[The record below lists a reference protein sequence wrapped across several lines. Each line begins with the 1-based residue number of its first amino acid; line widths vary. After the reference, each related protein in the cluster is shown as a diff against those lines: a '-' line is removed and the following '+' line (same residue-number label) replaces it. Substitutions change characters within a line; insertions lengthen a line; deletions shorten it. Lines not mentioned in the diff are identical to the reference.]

1 MQKVMGIGEQETTN
15 DTRSSKL
22 RTPLPRMPNTRR
34 RRPRRPEPDP
44 GVSPASRQAAQR
56 VSSCQIEGCTPWI
69 GGQAETH
76 PSKSAGAPAR
86 CRSLGPRGQQSV
98 PAARRPCRSRVAP
111 RRKGV
116 APTDAESG
124 TSAADPSLAQ
134 PRAGFLDR
142 TIPPRYRFSPFRGRG
157 QFARHAGATGND
169 GPTYRR
175 CAPPTLSPTSFR
187 VRILPMTET
196 SSNTNATLDRPPMEL
211 LAERIDHESLREF
224 RRSAFG
230 SLAQL
235 ERLRDWVE
243 GPSATGARRGIAL
256 WALGHYREAIEEL
269 GKETANPT
277 IADCL
282 ARAYLELGRFED
294 AEKALSQSKT
304 DARQAA
310 TLLEVQDRR
319 GDPARLRAA
328 IEAGAGTLLPADA
341 AYYRGRAYE
350 KERDG
355 EAAIAAFDEALRHDP
370 NHPQALFRL
379 AVNVDLRGEDEE
391 ARELYERAL
400 MHPPVNLSCVVNLGI
415 LYEDA
420 GNYRRAMQ
428 CFDLALQC
436 DPHNQRARLF
446 RRDASAALNMYYDED
461 QERREDKRNKILR
474 TPINDFELSV
484 RSRNCLAKMN
494 IRTLGD
500 LVKKTE
506 PELLSYKNFGETS
519 LNEIKEILRNK
530 GLRLGMTVEELS
542 GRDFG
547 VPEAP
552 QLSPEEA
559 PDPNSPDPARRPVT
573 ELDLSVRSRRIVDL
587 LKIRTI
593 GDLANKTEAELLACP
608 NFGQTSLNEIKTKL
622 DELGLSLRG

>member
-1 MQKVMGIGEQETTN
+1 
-15 DTRSSKL
+15 
-22 RTPLPRMPNTRR
+22 
-34 RRPRRPEPDP
+34 
-44 GVSPASRQAAQR
+44 
-56 VSSCQIEGCTPWI
+56 
-69 GGQAETH
+69 
-76 PSKSAGAPAR
+76 
-86 CRSLGPRGQQSV
+86 
-98 PAARRPCRSRVAP
+98 
-111 RRKGV
+111 
-116 APTDAESG
+116 
-124 TSAADPSLAQ
+124 
-134 PRAGFLDR
+134 
-142 TIPPRYRFSPFRGRG
+142 
-157 QFARHAGATGND
+157 
-169 GPTYRR
+169 
-175 CAPPTLSPTSFR
+175 
-187 VRILPMTET
+187 MTET
-196 SSNTNATLDRPPMEL
+196 SGNSNATLDRPPMEL
-211 LAERIDHESLREF
+211 LADRIDHESLREF
-224 RRSAFG
+224 RRVAFG
-230 SLAQL
+230 SLLQL
-235 ERLRDWVE
+235 EKLRDWVE
-243 GPSATGARRGIAL
+243 GPGASGARRGIAL
-256 WALGHYREAIEEL
+256 WALGRHKEAIEEL
-269 GKETANPT
+269 QKEKANPVV
-277 IADCL
+277 ADCI
-282 ARAYLELGRFED
+282 ARSYIDLGQLD
-294 AEKALSQSKT
+294 NAEKALTQAKT

-310 TLLEVQDRR
+310 TLLEVSDRR
-319 GDPARLRAA
+319 GDANKLRAA
-328 IEAGAGTLLPADA
+328 IEQAKAVLAPADA
-341 AYYRGRAYE
+341 AYYRGRVHE
-350 KERDG
+350 LSREV
-355 EAAIAAFDEALRHDP
+355 EPAIAAYDEALRHEP
-370 NHPQALFRL
+370 SHPQALFRL
-379 AVNVDLRGEDEE
+379 AVNVDLHGEDEE

-436 DPHNQRARLF
+436 DPNNQRARLF

-547 VPEAP
+547 APEAP
-552 QLSPEEA
+552 QLSPEET

>member
-1 MQKVMGIGEQETTN
+1 
-15 DTRSSKL
+15 
-22 RTPLPRMPNTRR
+22 
-34 RRPRRPEPDP
+34 
-44 GVSPASRQAAQR
+44 
-56 VSSCQIEGCTPWI
+56 
-69 GGQAETH
+69 
-76 PSKSAGAPAR
+76 
-86 CRSLGPRGQQSV
+86 
-98 PAARRPCRSRVAP
+98 
-111 RRKGV
+111 
-116 APTDAESG
+116 
-124 TSAADPSLAQ
+124 
-134 PRAGFLDR
+134 
-142 TIPPRYRFSPFRGRG
+142 
-157 QFARHAGATGND
+157 
-169 GPTYRR
+169 
-175 CAPPTLSPTSFR
+175 
-187 VRILPMTET
+187 
-196 SSNTNATLDRPPMEL
+196 MEY

-224 RRSAFG
+224 RKAAFRTIQ
-230 SLAQL
+230 QL
-235 ERLRDWVE
+235 EKLRDWIDSPGSSGVK
-243 GPSATGARRGIAL
+243 RGIAL
-256 WALGHYREAIEEL
+256 WALGRHKEAIPDL
-269 GKETANPT
+269 SKDKGNPVVAN
-277 IADCL
+277 CL
-282 ARAYLELGRFED
+282 ARSMCEAGQFDD
-294 AEKALSQSKT
+294 AEKVLTQAKT
-304 DARQAA
+304 DPQQAA
-310 TLLEVQDRR
+310 TLMQVIDRR
-319 GDPARLRAA
+319 GNGQKLLAA
-328 IEAGAGTLLPADA
+328 VEKASHVLAPADA
-341 AYYRGRAYE
+341 AYYRGRAHE
-350 KERDG
+350 LDHNAE
-355 EAAIAAFDEALRHDP
+355 EAIACYDEAMRHDP
-370 NHPQALFRL
+370 AHAQALFRL
-379 AVNVDLRGEDEE
+379 ALNVDLRGEDEE
-391 ARELYERAL
+391 ARELYELAL

-436 DPHNQRARLF
+436 DPQNPRARLF

-547 VPEAP
+547 APEAP

-587 LKIRTI
+587 LKVRTI
-593 GDLANKTEAELLACP
+593 GDLAAKTEAELLACP